1 MTDAIIKVLSDFN
14 PDQAI
19 TYEGAPGRD
28 EIVVSGVGRCLLDP
42 SSAGEVVHD

>member
-1 MTDAIIKVLSDFN
+1 MIDAIIKMFSDFN
-14 PDQAI
+14 PDRAI

-28 EIVVSGVGRCLLDP
+28 EIVASGVGRYLLDP